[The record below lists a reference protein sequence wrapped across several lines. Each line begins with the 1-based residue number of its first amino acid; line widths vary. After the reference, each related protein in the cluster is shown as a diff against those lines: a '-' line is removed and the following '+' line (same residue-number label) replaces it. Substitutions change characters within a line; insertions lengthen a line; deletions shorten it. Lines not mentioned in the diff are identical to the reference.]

1 MELSLLCEVK
11 VMLCVM
17 DKNDRMIVYASDED
31 TANTMQ
37 SFILNDSVQKE
48 FLSNSDVN
56 RIKLIVNF
64 SIKNFFLRAQRMK
77 LIQTEVVR

>member
-1 MELSLLCEVK
+1 
-11 VMLCVM
+11 MLCVM

>member
-17 DKNDRMIVYASDED
+17 DKNERMIVYASDED

-37 SFILNDSVQKE
+37 SFILNDAVQKE
-48 FLSNSDVN
+48 FLSNS
-56 RIKLIVNF
+56 
-64 SIKNFFLRAQRMK
+64 
-77 LIQTEVVR
+77 EVKK